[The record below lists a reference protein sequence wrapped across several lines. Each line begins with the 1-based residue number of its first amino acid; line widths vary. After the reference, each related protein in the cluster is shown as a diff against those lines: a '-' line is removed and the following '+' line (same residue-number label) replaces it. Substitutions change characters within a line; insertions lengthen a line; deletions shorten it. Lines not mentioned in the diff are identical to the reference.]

1 MNRKVA
7 LLCLLN
13 TLGAGVGCRL
23 SAPDPKGPRL
33 EVAWAGSDTA
43 TFSAPATAEWCD
55 SLRMLEIRALG
66 SDTGVSLIVY
76 PVGPVGP
83 GRYPVRVPEGADT
96 ARPSSAVGLRW
107 FAANLVRGFQ
117 GNSGAVLLRKA
128 SEGTVSG
135 EFDAAAGSVTDD
147 RRLTLRG
154 SFHGLRIRAAERGC
168 VSRVSTADT
177 AAAATADTG
186 SAAEVD

>member
-1 MNRKVA
+1 MSRSMA
-7 LLCLLN
+7 FLCLLS
-13 TLGAGVGCRL
+13 TLGSGSGCRL
-23 SAPDPKGPRL
+23 SAPDPRGPRL
-33 EVAWAGSDTA
+33 EVAWTGSDTA

-55 SLRMLEIRALG
+55 SLRMLEIRALR

-76 PVGPVGP
+76 PVGPIGP
-83 GRYPVRVPEGADT
+83 GRYPVRVPEGADV
-96 ARPSSAVGLRW
+96 APPSSAVGLRW

-117 GNSGAVLLRKA
+117 GDSGAVRLRES

-135 EFDAAAGSVTDD
+135 EFDAAAGSVTDN

-154 SFHGLRIRAAERGC
+154 AFHGLRIRVAERGC